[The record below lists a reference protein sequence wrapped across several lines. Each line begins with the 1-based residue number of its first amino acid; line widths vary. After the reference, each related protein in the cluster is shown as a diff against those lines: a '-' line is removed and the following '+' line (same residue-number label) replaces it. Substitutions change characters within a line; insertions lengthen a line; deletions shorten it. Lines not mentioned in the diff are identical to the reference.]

1 MGGKCRRD
9 TRGQGLENCGEEGLS
24 IYRPVFQFA
33 WRNSLCPE
41 LRLLRPGWNLGGI
54 GSIEKFRPPFFLLWT
69 PAVYIYIYVLLR
81 THFRTIESAQGFE
94 LPLCSRGSPIR
105 FDSRLQVL
113 RFKVLR
119 LFTII
124 SGWMF
129 LHSYLYSTKFG
140 PKRRVTLEN
149 KLQYT
154 SRNINIEIN
163 VIVKVDVNDKFL
175 FFSQ

>member
-105 FDSRLQVL
+105 DCKFCDLKCYDYSRLCQDGCFCT
-113 RFKVLR
+113 RICIR
-119 LFTII
+119 RN
-124 SGWMF
+124 SGPNGEWR
-129 LHSYLYSTKFG
+129 SK
-140 PKRRVTLEN
+140 
-149 KLQYT
+149 T
-154 SRNINIEIN
+154 SRSTRVEI
-163 VIVKVDVNDKFL
+163 
-175 FFSQ
+175 

>member
-69 PAVYIYIYVLLR
+69 PAVYIYIYTSFYVLISERSNPRRDSSFHFVRVGLR
-81 THFRTIESAQGFE
+81 FVS
-94 LPLCSRGSPIR
+94 IR
-105 FDSRLQVL
+105 DCKFCDLKCYDYSRLCQDGCFCT
-113 RFKVLR
+113 RICIR
-119 LFTII
+119 RN
-124 SGWMF
+124 SGPNGEWR
-129 LHSYLYSTKFG
+129 SK
-140 PKRRVTLEN
+140 
-149 KLQYT
+149 T
-154 SRNINIEIN
+154 SRSTRVEI
-163 VIVKVDVNDKFL
+163 
-175 FFSQ
+175 